1 MEPVLVSD
9 AARSGPR
16 GSRVIFAL
24 VAVVALSAA
33 GYFMVAMP
41 GMDMGGN
48 GATASMPA
56 TSSVSPLLRQVSAI
70 AFERLVADSASVV
83 INVHTPYEGEIVGT
97 DAVVAYGSI
106 IGSAALPVDKSIPV
120 LLYCKTG
127 RMSAEAAAVL
137 GAAGYTNVV
146 LLVGGTDAWQAS
158 GRPIT
163 MVAR

>member
-1 MEPVLVSD
+1 MSD
-9 AARSGPR
+9 SARSGPS
-16 GSRVIFAL
+16 GSSVIFAL
-24 VAVVALSAA
+24 TAVIALSVA

-48 GATASMPA
+48 GATASVPPM
-56 TSSVSPLLRQVSAI
+56 SSVSPPLRQVSATT
-70 AFERLVADSASVV
+70 FERLVAVPASVV

-97 DAVVAYGSI
+97 DAVVAYDSI
-106 IGSAALPVDKSIPV
+106 IGSAALPVDKSTRV

-127 RMSAEAAAVL
+127 RMSADAASAL
-137 GAAGYTNVV
+137 GAAGYTDIV

-163 MVAR
+163 TVSR